1 MVIKV
6 NNNMYIKFFKNFIDL
21 KLSKFILILIKKKPL
36 GALGFFITILLFF
49 VGLFADYLA
58 PYGINEL
65 HMSDRLLAPSTSY
78 WLGTDNLGRDIFS
91 RVIYGARVSL
101 IVGLSVSIIAT
112 VISISL
118 GMLSAYIGGKFD
130 LIIQRFV
137 DGFMCIPILI
147 IIMVVISMLGQGLIQ
162 LIVIMGFSFGISGSR
177 YSRGFALTIIQNTY
191 IESAKAIGCS
201 TSRILIFHVLPNILP
216 LIIVGFTVLLPGV
229 ILMEAGLSFLGYGI
243 PPPDPSWGGMLSG
256 TNRSYMFLAPWMV
269 IWPGFA
275 LSLVVFGTHMFGDAM
290 RDLLD
295 PRRKTS
301 KHI

>member
-1 MVIKV
+1 
-6 NNNMYIKFFKNFIDL
+6 MYIKFFKKFIDL

-177 YSRGFALTIIQNTY
+177 YSRGFALTIIKNTY

-201 TSRILIFHVLPNILP
+201 TTRILIFHVLPNILP

-243 PPPDPSWGGMLSG
+243 PPPEPSWGGMLSG

-295 PRRKTS
+295 PRLKTS

>member
-1 MVIKV
+1 MGIKV
-6 NNNMYIKFFKNFIDL
+6 NNNMYIKFFKKIIDL

-58 PYGINEL
+58 PYGINQL

-78 WLGTDNLGRDIFS
+78 WMGTDNLGRDIFS

-147 IIMVVISMLGQGLIQ
+147 IIMVD
-162 LIVIMGFSFGISGSR
+162 
-177 YSRGFALTIIQNTY
+177 TY
-191 IESAKAIGCS
+191 VC
-201 TSRILIFHVLPNILP
+201 
-216 LIIVGFTVLLPGV
+216 
-229 ILMEAGLSFLGYGI
+229 
-243 PPPDPSWGGMLSG
+243 
-256 TNRSYMFLAPWMV
+256 
-269 IWPGFA
+269 
-275 LSLVVFGTHMFGDAM
+275 
-290 RDLLD
+290 
-295 PRRKTS
+295 
-301 KHI
+301 

>member
-1 MVIKV
+1 
-6 NNNMYIKFFKNFIDL
+6 MYKIFFKKFIDL
-21 KLSKFILILIKKKPL
+21 KLSKFILILIKEKPL

-112 VISISL
+112 IISISL
-118 GMLSAYIGGKFD
+118 GMMSAYIGGKFD

-216 LIIVGFTVLLPGV
+216 LIIVGFTILLPGV

-295 PRRKTS
+295 PRLKTS
-301 KHI
+301 KHV

>member
-1 MVIKV
+1 
-6 NNNMYIKFFKNFIDL
+6 MYKIFFKKFIDL
-21 KLSKFILILIKKKPL
+21 KLSKFILILITEKPL
-36 GALGFFITILLFF
+36 GAFGFFITILLFF

-112 VISISL
+112 IISISL
-118 GMLSAYIGGKFD
+118 GMMSAYIGGKFD

-216 LIIVGFTVLLPGV
+216 LIIVGFTILLPGV

-295 PRRKTS
+295 PRLKTS

>member
-1 MVIKV
+1 
-6 NNNMYIKFFKNFIDL
+6 MYIKFFKKFIDL

-58 PYGINEL
+58 PYGINQL

-78 WLGTDNLGRDIFS
+78 WMGTDNLGRDIFS

-201 TSRILIFHVLPNILP
+201 MSRILIFHVLPNILP

-243 PPPDPSWGGMLSG
+243 PPPEPSWGGMLSG

-295 PRRKTS
+295 PRLKTS
-301 KHI
+301 KRI

>member
-1 MVIKV
+1 
-6 NNNMYIKFFKNFIDL
+6 MYIKFFKKFIDL

-78 WLGTDNLGRDIFS
+78 WMGTDNLGRDIFS

-295 PRRKTS
+295 PRLKTS

>member
-1 MVIKV
+1 MRIKV
-6 NNNMYIKFFKNFIDL
+6 NNNMHIKFFKKFIDL

-78 WLGTDNLGRDIFS
+78 WMGTDNLGRDIFS

-216 LIIVGFTVLLPGV
+216 LIIVGFTILLPGV

-295 PRRKTS
+295 PRLKTS
-301 KHI
+301 KRI

>member
-1 MVIKV
+1 V
-6 NNNMYIKFFKNFIDL
+6 NDNIDNKFLKIFINS
-21 KLSKFILILIKKKPL
+21 KLSKFILILIKNKPL
-36 GALGFFITILLFF
+36 GALGLIITILLLFA
-49 VGLFADYLA
+49 GLFADYLA
-58 PYGINEL
+58 PYGINEIHL
-65 HMSDRLLAPSTSY
+65 SDRLLAPSSRF
-78 WLGTDNLGRDIFS
+78 WLGTDNLGRDILS

-101 IVGLSVSIIAT
+101 IVGFSVSIIAT
-112 VISISL
+112 FISISL

-162 LIVIMGFSFGISGSR
+162 LIVIMGISFGISGSR
-177 YSRGFALTIIQNTY
+177 NSRGFALTILQNTY
-191 IESAKAIGCS
+191 IEAAKAIGCS
-201 TSRILIFHVLPNILP
+201 TSRILILHVLLNILP
-216 LIIVGFTVLLPGV
+216 LIIVGFTILLPGV

-243 PPPDPSWGGMLSG
+243 PPPAPSWGGMLSG

-295 PRRKTS
+295 PRLQNS
-301 KHI
+301 KNNNN

>member
-1 MVIKV
+1 
-6 NNNMYIKFFKNFIDL
+6 MYKIFFKKFIDL
-21 KLSKFILILIKKKPL
+21 KLSKFILILIKEKPL
-36 GALGFFITILLFF
+36 GAFGFFITILLFF

-112 VISISL
+112 IISISL
-118 GMLSAYIGGKFD
+118 GMMSAYIGGKFD

-216 LIIVGFTVLLPGV
+216 LIIVGFTILLPGV

-295 PRRKTS
+295 PRLKTS

>member
-1 MVIKV
+1 
-6 NNNMYIKFFKNFIDL
+6 MYKIFFKKFIDL

-78 WLGTDNLGRDIFS
+78 WMGTDNLGRDIFS

-216 LIIVGFTVLLPGV
+216 LIIVGFTILLPGV

-295 PRRKTS
+295 PRRQTS

>member
-1 MVIKV
+1 V
-6 NNNMYIKFFKNFIDL
+6 NDNIDNKFLKIFINS
-21 KLSKFILILIKKKPL
+21 KLLKFILILIKNKPL
-36 GALGFFITILLFF
+36 GALGLIITILLLFA
-49 VGLFADYLA
+49 GLFADYLA
-58 PYGINEL
+58 PYGINEIHL
-65 HMSDRLLAPSTSY
+65 SDRLLAPSSRF
-78 WLGTDNLGRDIFS
+78 WLGTDNLGRDILS

-101 IVGLSVSIIAT
+101 IVGFSVSIIAT
-112 VISISL
+112 FISISL

-162 LIVIMGFSFGISGSR
+162 LIVIMGISFGISGSR
-177 YSRGFALTIIQNTY
+177 NSRGFALTILQNTY
-191 IESAKAIGCS
+191 IEAAKAIGCS
-201 TSRILIFHVLPNILP
+201 TSRILILHVLLNILP
-216 LIIVGFTVLLPGV
+216 LIIVGFTILLPGV

-243 PPPDPSWGGMLSG
+243 PPPAPSWGGMLSG

-295 PRRKTS
+295 PRLQNS
-301 KHI
+301 KNNNN

>member
-1 MVIKV
+1 
-6 NNNMYIKFFKNFIDL
+6 MYKIFFKKFIDL

-216 LIIVGFTVLLPGV
+216 LIIVGFTILLPGV

-295 PRRKTS
+295 PRLKTS
-301 KHI
+301 KHV

>member
-1 MVIKV
+1 MNDNID
-6 NNNMYIKFFKNFIDL
+6 NKFLKIFINS
-21 KLSKFILILIKKKPL
+21 KLSKFILILIKNKPL
-36 GALGFFITILLFF
+36 GALGFIITILLLFA
-49 VGLFADYLA
+49 GLFADYLA
-58 PYGINEL
+58 PYGINEIHL
-65 HMSDRLLAPSTSY
+65 SDRLLAPSARF
-78 WLGTDNLGRDIFS
+78 WLGTDNLGRDILS

-101 IVGLSVSIIAT
+101 IVGFSVSIIAT
-112 VISISL
+112 FISISL

-162 LIVIMGFSFGISGSR
+162 LIVIMGISFGISGSR
-177 YSRGFALTIIQNTY
+177 NSRGFALTILQNTY
-191 IESAKAIGCS
+191 IEAAKAIGCS
-201 TSRILIFHVLPNILP
+201 TSRILILHVLLNILP
-216 LIIVGFTVLLPGV
+216 LIIVGFTILLPGV

-243 PPPDPSWGGMLSG
+243 PPPAPSWGGMLSG

-295 PRRKTS
+295 PRLQNS
-301 KHI
+301 KNNNN

>member
-1 MVIKV
+1 
-6 NNNMYIKFFKNFIDL
+6 MYKIFFKKFIDL
-21 KLSKFILILIKKKPL
+21 KLSKFILILIKEKPL

-216 LIIVGFTVLLPGV
+216 LIIVGFTILLPGV

-290 RDLLD
+290 RELLD
-295 PRRKTS
+295 PRLKTS

>member
-1 MVIKV
+1 
-6 NNNMYIKFFKNFIDL
+6 MYKIFFKKFIDL

-36 GALGFFITILLFF
+36 GALGFFITIILFF

-112 VISISL
+112 IISISL
-118 GMLSAYIGGKFD
+118 GMMSAYIGGKFD

-201 TSRILIFHVLPNILP
+201 MSRILIFHVLPNILP

-295 PRRKTS
+295 PRLKTS

>member
-1 MVIKV
+1 
-6 NNNMYIKFFKNFIDL
+6 MYKIFFKKFIDL
-21 KLSKFILILIKKKPL
+21 KLSKFILILIKEKPL
-36 GALGFFITILLFF
+36 GAFGFFITILLFF

-78 WLGTDNLGRDIFS
+78 WMGTDNLGRDIFS

-216 LIIVGFTVLLPGV
+216 LIIVGFTILLPGV

>member
-1 MVIKV
+1 
-6 NNNMYIKFFKNFIDL
+6 MYIKFFKKFIDL

-58 PYGINEL
+58 PYGINQL

-78 WLGTDNLGRDIFS
+78 WMGTDNLGRDIFS

-243 PPPDPSWGGMLSG
+243 PPPEPSWGGMLSG

-295 PRRKTS
+295 PRLKTS
-301 KHI
+301 KRI

>member
-1 MVIKV
+1 
-6 NNNMYIKFFKNFIDL
+6 MYKIFFKKFIDL
-21 KLSKFILILIKKKPL
+21 KLSKFILILITEKPL
-36 GALGFFITILLFF
+36 GAFGFFITILLFF

-112 VISISL
+112 IISISL
-118 GMLSAYIGGKFD
+118 GMMSAYIGGKFD

-295 PRRKTS
+295 PRLKTS

>member
-1 MVIKV
+1 
-6 NNNMYIKFFKNFIDL
+6 MYKIFFKKFIDL
-21 KLSKFILILIKKKPL
+21 KLSKFILILITEKPL
-36 GALGFFITILLFF
+36 GAVGFFITILLFF

-78 WLGTDNLGRDIFS
+78 WMGTDNLGRDIFS

-216 LIIVGFTVLLPGV
+216 LIIVGFTILLPGV

-295 PRRKTS
+295 PRLKTS

>member
-1 MVIKV
+1 
-6 NNNMYIKFFKNFIDL
+6 MYKIFFKKFIDL

-112 VISISL
+112 IISISL

-216 LIIVGFTVLLPGV
+216 LIIVGFTILLPGV

-295 PRRKTS
+295 PRLKTN

>member
-1 MVIKV
+1 
-6 NNNMYIKFFKNFIDL
+6 MYKIFFKKFIDL

-112 VISISL
+112 IISISL
-118 GMLSAYIGGKFD
+118 GMMSAYIGGKFD

-177 YSRGFALTIIQNTY
+177 YSRGFALTIIKNTY

-201 TSRILIFHVLPNILP
+201 TTRILIFHVLPNILP

-295 PRRKTS
+295 PRLKTS
-301 KHI
+301 KRI

>member
-1 MVIKV
+1 
-6 NNNMYIKFFKNFIDL
+6 MYKIFFKKFIDL
-21 KLSKFILILIKKKPL
+21 KLSKFILILITEKPL
-36 GALGFFITILLFF
+36 GAFGFFITILLFF

-112 VISISL
+112 IISISL
-118 GMLSAYIGGKFD
+118 GMMSAYIGGKFD

-243 PPPDPSWGGMLSG
+243 PPPEPSWGGMLSG

-295 PRRKTS
+295 PRRQTS

>member
-1 MVIKV
+1 
-6 NNNMYIKFFKNFIDL
+6 MYKIFFKKFIDL

-243 PPPDPSWGGMLSG
+243 PPPEPSWGGMLSG

-295 PRRKTS
+295 PRRQTS

>member
-1 MVIKV
+1 
-6 NNNMYIKFFKNFIDL
+6 MYIKFFKKFIDL

-78 WLGTDNLGRDIFS
+78 WMGTDNLGRDIFS

-177 YSRGFALTIIQNTY
+177 YSRGFALTIIKNTY

-201 TSRILIFHVLPNILP
+201 TTRILIFHVLPNIMP

-243 PPPDPSWGGMLSG
+243 PPPNPSWGGMLSG

-295 PRRKTS
+295 PRLKTS
-301 KHI
+301 KRI

>member
-1 MVIKV
+1 
-6 NNNMYIKFFKNFIDL
+6 MYKIFFKKVINL
-21 KLSKFILILIKKKPL
+21 NLSKFILILIKEKPL
-36 GALGFFITILLFF
+36 GAFGFFITILLFF

-112 VISISL
+112 IISISL
-118 GMLSAYIGGKFD
+118 GMMSAYIGGKFD

-216 LIIVGFTVLLPGV
+216 LIIVGFTILLPGV

-243 PPPDPSWGGMLSG
+243 PPPDPSWGSMLSG

-295 PRRKTS
+295 PRLKTS
-301 KHI
+301 KRI

>member
-1 MVIKV
+1 
-6 NNNMYIKFFKNFIDL
+6 MYKIFFKKFIDL

-216 LIIVGFTVLLPGV
+216 LIIVGFTILLPGV

>member
-1 MVIKV
+1 
-6 NNNMYIKFFKNFIDL
+6 MYIKFFKKFIDL

-58 PYGINEL
+58 PYGINQL

-78 WLGTDNLGRDIFS
+78 WMGTDNLGRDIFS

>member
-1 MVIKV
+1 
-6 NNNMYIKFFKNFIDL
+6 MYKIFFKKFIDL

-78 WLGTDNLGRDIFS
+78 WMGTDNLGRDIFS

-243 PPPDPSWGGMLSG
+243 PPPEPSWGGMLSG

-295 PRRKTS
+295 PRRQTS

>member
-1 MVIKV
+1 
-6 NNNMYIKFFKNFIDL
+6 MYIKFFKKFIDL

-65 HMSDRLLAPSTSY
+65 HMSDRLLSPSTSY
-78 WLGTDNLGRDIFS
+78 WMGTDNLGRDIFS

-216 LIIVGFTVLLPGV
+216 LIIVGFTILLPGV

-295 PRRKTS
+295 PRLKTS

>member
-1 MVIKV
+1 
-6 NNNMYIKFFKNFIDL
+6 MYIKFFKKFIDL

-49 VGLFADYLA
+49 VGIFADYLA

-78 WLGTDNLGRDIFS
+78 WMGTDNLGRDIFS

-177 YSRGFALTIIQNTY
+177 YSRGFALTIIKNTY

-201 TSRILIFHVLPNILP
+201 TTRILIFHVLPNILP
-216 LIIVGFTVLLPGV
+216 LIIVGFTILLPGV

-269 IWPGFA
+269 IWPGCA

-295 PRRKTS
+295 PRLKTN

>member
-1 MVIKV
+1 
-6 NNNMYIKFFKNFIDL
+6 MYKIFFKKVINL
-21 KLSKFILILIKKKPL
+21 KLSKFILILIKEKPL

-112 VISISL
+112 IISISL
-118 GMLSAYIGGKFD
+118 GMMSAYIGGKFD

-177 YSRGFALTIIQNTY
+177 HSRGFALTIIQNTY

-295 PRRKTS
+295 PRRQTS

>member
-1 MVIKV
+1 
-6 NNNMYIKFFKNFIDL
+6 MYKIFFKKFIDL

-112 VISISL
+112 IISISL
-118 GMLSAYIGGKFD
+118 GMMSAYIGGKFD

-216 LIIVGFTVLLPGV
+216 LIIVGFTILLPGV

-295 PRRKTS
+295 PRLKTS

>member
-1 MVIKV
+1 
-6 NNNMYIKFFKNFIDL
+6 MYKIFFKKFIDL

-112 VISISL
+112 IISISI

-177 YSRGFALTIIQNTY
+177 YSRGFALTIIKNTY

-201 TSRILIFHVLPNILP
+201 TTRILIFHVLPNILP
-216 LIIVGFTVLLPGV
+216 LIIVGFTILLPGV

>member
-1 MVIKV
+1 
-6 NNNMYIKFFKNFIDL
+6 MYKIFFKKVINL
-21 KLSKFILILIKKKPL
+21 KLSKFILILIKEKPL
-36 GALGFFITILLFF
+36 GAFGFFITILLFF

-112 VISISL
+112 IISISL
-118 GMLSAYIGGKFD
+118 GMMSAYIGGKFD

-216 LIIVGFTVLLPGV
+216 LIIVGFTILLPGV

-295 PRRKTS
+295 PRLQKS
-301 KHI
+301 KNNKN

>member
-1 MVIKV
+1 
-6 NNNMYIKFFKNFIDL
+6 MYKIFFKKFIDL

-112 VISISL
+112 IISISL
-118 GMLSAYIGGKFD
+118 GMMSAYIGGKFD

-295 PRRKTS
+295 PRLKTS

>member
-1 MVIKV
+1 
-6 NNNMYIKFFKNFIDL
+6 MYIKFFKKFIDL

-112 VISISL
+112 IISISL
-118 GMLSAYIGGKFD
+118 GMMSAYIGGKFD

-216 LIIVGFTVLLPGV
+216 LIIVGFTILLPGV

>member
-1 MVIKV
+1 
-6 NNNMYIKFFKNFIDL
+6 MYKIFFKKVINL
-21 KLSKFILILIKKKPL
+21 NLSKFILILIKEKPL
-36 GALGFFITILLFF
+36 GAFGFFITILLFF

-112 VISISL
+112 IISISL
-118 GMLSAYIGGKFD
+118 GMMSAYIGGKFD

-147 IIMVVISMLGQGLIQ
+147 IIMVVISMLGQGLTQ
-162 LIVIMGFSFGISGSR
+162 LILIMGISFGISGSR
-177 YSRGFALTIIQNTY
+177 YSRGFAITIIHNTY

>member
-1 MVIKV
+1 
-6 NNNMYIKFFKNFIDL
+6 MYKIFFKKVINL
-21 KLSKFILILIKKKPL
+21 NLSKFILVLFKEKPL
-36 GALGFFITILLFF
+36 GAFGFFITILLFF

-177 YSRGFALTIIQNTY
+177 YSRGFALTIIKNTY

-201 TSRILIFHVLPNILP
+201 TTRILIFHVLPNILP
-216 LIIVGFTVLLPGV
+216 LIIVGFTILLPGV

-295 PRRKTS
+295 PRLKTS